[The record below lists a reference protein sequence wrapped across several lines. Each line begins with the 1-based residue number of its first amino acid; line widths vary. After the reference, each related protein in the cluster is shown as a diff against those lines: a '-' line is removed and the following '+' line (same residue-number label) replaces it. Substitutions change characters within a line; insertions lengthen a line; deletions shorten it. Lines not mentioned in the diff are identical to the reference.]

1 MSSLRDVVRGLAA
14 REGVEA
20 VVIVSGDG
28 LPIDHAGRSEFDPEA
43 VAALTAT
50 VAQGARSLGRAVD
63 GERLTT
69 GVLEYGT
76 RLVIFSAL
84 SDDHLLF
91 IQPTPGTNIGAL
103 LYDLRR
109 HSPAVAALL

>member
-1 MSSLRDVVRGLAA
+1 MNSLRDVVRGLAA

-20 VVIVSGDG
+20 VVIVSADG

-50 VAQGARSLGRAVD
+50 VAQSARSLGRAVD

-69 GVLEYGT
+69 GVLEFGE
-76 RLVIFSAL
+76 RQVIFSAL

-91 IQPTPGTNIGAL
+91 ILPTPGSNTGSL

>member
-1 MSSLRDVVRGLAA
+1 MNTLRDVVRGLAA

-43 VAALTAT
+43 VSALTAT
-50 VAQGARSLGRAVD
+50 VAQGARSLGRALEGD
-63 GERLTT
+63 RLTT
-69 GVLEYGT
+69 GVLEFGD

-84 SDDHLLF
+84 SEDHLLF
-91 IQPTPGTNIGAL
+91 ILPTRGTNTGAL

-109 HSPAVAALL
+109 HAPAVAALL

>member
-1 MSSLRDVVRGLAA
+1 MSSLREVVRGLAA

-28 LPIDHAGRSEFDPEA
+28 LPIDHAGGAGFDAEA

-50 VAQGARSLGRAVD
+50 VAQGARSLGRALE
-63 GERLTT
+63 GERLST
-69 GVLEYGT
+69 GVFEYGD
-76 RLVIFSAL
+76 RQVIFSAL
-84 SDDHLLF
+84 SEDHLLF
-91 IQPTPGTNIGAL
+91 ILPTRGTNTGTL

-109 HSPAVAALL
+109 HGPAVAALL